1 MIHDLIGWKGGG
13 DSSGGHTSSYTE
25 YIFLMFFPEYQFLF
39 GLWTLSYDLECIFLP
54 VVMKKFIEN
63 SEQCLTESGF
73 RGTVAAVMYGT
84 CSVSM
89 AFINKA
95 LMTTM
100 EFDFPV
106 FIMVIQM
113 VFTITILEALSCVN
127 LIEMPRYTL
136 QRGKSFALP
145 AFFYGLNSVLG
156 LSALSHMNVAMYG
169 VLKRCVPLVTMFLS
183 VAILKKSYPSRAT
196 FLSVILLTMGCVIA
210 GKCIYH
216 FF

>member
-1 MIHDLIGWKGGG
+1 MILRV
-13 DSSGGHTSSYTE
+13 
-25 YIFLMFFPEYQFLF
+25 F
-39 GLWTLSYDLECIFLP
+39 FLP

-210 GKCIYH
+210 SKCIYH